1 MYFTGQPGFGG
12 DEPKEQQVEP
22 ELPVSEKGEQQ

>member
-22 ELPVSEKGEQQ
+22 GTPKKKLTKK